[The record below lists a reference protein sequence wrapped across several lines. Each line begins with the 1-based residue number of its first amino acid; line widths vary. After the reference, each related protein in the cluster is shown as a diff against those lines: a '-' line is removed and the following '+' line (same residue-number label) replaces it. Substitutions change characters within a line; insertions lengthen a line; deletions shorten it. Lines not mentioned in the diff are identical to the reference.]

1 MRDQRPDDSQDLV
14 TLMLVPGRSG
24 NIRRFNVR
32 RRLLRNYVVGAAV
45 LALGIVAMSVDYVR
59 VRLSVVELG
68 RMRVETRAQRE
79 QLETYAS
86 RIEELSQSLT
96 SLRRF
101 DHKLRVI
108 TNLDPGDGLP
118 LTGLG
123 GIEGEGLESHH
134 LSGLTRAQR
143 DARMME
149 SMDRL
154 AEISEEQEESF
165 KELIAHLENQTAK
178 LSHTP
183 SISPTKGWITSGFGY
198 RVSPFTKKRELHRG
212 IDIAGR
218 MGTPIISPAD
228 GRVRYAGPD
237 RGLGNSVIVRHG
249 YGVET
254 VYGHLSEILVKAGEK
269 VKRGDRV
276 GLMGSTGRSTGPH
289 LHYQVNVSGVAVN
302 PRNYMLD

>member
-1 MRDQRPDDSQDLV
+1 MHSQRPDDSQDLV
-14 TLMLVPGRSG
+14 TLMIVPGRSG

-32 RRLLRNYVVGAAV
+32 RHVVRRYAV
-45 LALGIVAMSVDYVR
+45 AGVALALGILTLSVDYVR
-59 VRLSVVELG
+59 VRLAVVDLDQ
-68 RMRVETRAQRE
+68 MRVETRAQRD
-79 QLETYAS
+79 QLETYAA
-86 RIEELSQSLT
+86 RIEDLSQNLT
-96 SLRRF
+96 RLRRF

-118 LTGLG
+118 ITGIG
-123 GIEGEGLESHH
+123 GIQGEGLERHH
-134 LSGLTRAQR
+134 LSGLTRSQR

-149 SMDRL
+149 SLDRL
-154 AEISEEQEESF
+154 TEVGKEQEESF
-165 KELIAHLENQTAK
+165 KELIAHLENQTAR

-183 SISPTKGWITSGFGY
+183 SVSPTKGWITSGFGY
-198 RVSPFTKKRELHRG
+198 RISPFTKKRELHRG

-218 MGTPIISPAD
+218 GGTPIIAPAD

-237 RGLGNSVIVRHG
+237 RSLGKSVILRHG

-254 VYGHLSEILVKAGEK
+254 LYGHLSDILVKSGQK
-269 VKRGDRV
+269 LKRGDRI

>member
-1 MRDQRPDDSQDLV
+1 MRNQRPDDSQDLV
-14 TLMLVPGRSG
+14 TLMLVPGRTG
-24 NIRRFNVR
+24 NIRRFNLR
-32 RRLLRNYVVGAAV
+32 RRALRHCAVAAAALV
-45 LALGIVAMSVDYVR
+45 LGIVAMSVDYLR
-59 VRLSVVELG
+59 VRLAVSELD
-68 RMRVETRAQRE
+68 RMRVETRSQRD

-86 RIEELSQSLT
+86 RIEELSQNLT

-118 LTGLG
+118 VTGLG
-123 GIEGEGLESHH
+123 GIEGEGLERHH

-143 DARMME
+143 HARMME
-149 SMDRL
+149 SLDRL
-154 AEISEEQEESF
+154 SEVGEEQEESF
-165 KELIAHLENQTAK
+165 KALISHLEGQTAK

-218 MGTPIISPAD
+218 QGTPIIAPAD

-237 RGLGNSVIVRHG
+237 RSLGNSVIVRHG

-254 VYGHLSEILVKAGEK
+254 LYGHLSEILVKSGEK
-269 VKRGDRV
+269 VKRGARI

-302 PRNYMLD
+302 PHNYMLD

>member
-1 MRDQRPDDSQDLV
+1 MRNRRPDDSQDLV
-14 TLMLVPGRSG
+14 TLMVVPGRTG
-24 NIRRFNVR
+24 NIRRLNLR
-32 RRLLRNYVVGAAV
+32 RRVLRQALAGAAV
-45 LALGIVAMSVDYVR
+45 LAVGLVALGVDYVR
-59 VRLSVVELG
+59 VRLAVVDLD
-68 RMRVETRAQRE
+68 RMRAETRTQRE
-79 QLETYAS
+79 ELDAYAS
-86 RIEELSQSLT
+86 RIEGLSENLAR
-96 SLRRF
+96 LRRF

-118 LTGLG
+118 LPGIG
-123 GIEGEGLESHH
+123 GIEGEGLDRHH
-134 LSGLTRAQR
+134 LSGLTRTQR
-143 DARMME
+143 HARMME
-149 SMDRL
+149 SLDRL
-154 AEISEEQEESF
+154 AEVGKEQEESL
-165 KELIAHLENQTAK
+165 KNLVSHLENQTAK

-198 RVSPFTKKRELHRG
+198 RISPFTGKRELHRG

-218 MGTPIISPAD
+218 QGTPIIAPAD

-249 YGVET
+249 YGVESL
-254 VYGHLSEILVKAGEK
+254 YGHLSEILVKPGQK

>member
-1 MRDQRPDDSQDLV
+1 MRDQRPDDSQDLL

-24 NIRRFNVR
+24 NIRRFSVR
-32 RRLLRNYVVGAAV
+32 RRLLRNYAVGVAV

-59 VRLSVVELG
+59 VRLSIGELG
-68 RMRVETRAQRE
+68 RMRVETRAQRD

-86 RIEELSQSLT
+86 RIEELSQTLT

-143 DARMME
+143 DARIME

-154 AEISEEQEESF
+154 AEIGEEQEESF

-198 RVSPFTKKRELHRG
+198 RVSPFTTRRELHRG

-218 MGTPIISPAD
+218 NGTPILAPAE
-228 GRVRYAGPD
+228 GRVRYTGPD
-237 RGLGNSVIVRHG
+237 RGLGNTVILRHG
-249 YGVET
+249 YGIESVF
-254 VYGHLSEILVKAGEK
+254 GHLSEILVKPGEK
-269 VKRGDRV
+269 VKRGQEIAR
-276 GLMGSTGRSTGPH
+276 MGNSGRSTGPH
-289 LHYQVNVSGVAVN
+289 LHYQVTVNGVAVN